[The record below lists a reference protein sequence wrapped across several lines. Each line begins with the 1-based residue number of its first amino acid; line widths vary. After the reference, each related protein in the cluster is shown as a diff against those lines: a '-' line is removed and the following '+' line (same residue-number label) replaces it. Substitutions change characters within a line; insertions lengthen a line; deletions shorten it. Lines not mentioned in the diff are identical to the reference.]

1 MFQIAGRRIGI
12 GEPLFVVAEIGLNHD
27 GSLER
32 ALALVEEAA
41 AAGAQAIK
49 LQTLYADRLV
59 AAHCPA
65 PQHVQANSLRDLFA
79 HFELDEAAHATIA
92 SRARQRGLAF
102 MSTPFDEASV
112 AMLERLGC
120 DAFKIASGDITHH
133 PLIARVARTGKPMV
147 MSTGMSK
154 LHEVRDAIDC
164 ARAAGAQHIA
174 LLHCV
179 SSYPTPDDQQNLGAI
194 RTLAD
199 AFGLTVGLSDHSS
212 GAAEQTIT
220 MAMALGARIYERH
233 IKGSSGGDAIDEAV
247 SSNATQLAATM
258 AAAERARKTF
268 GHGRREPQP
277 AERGNIDASR
287 RALYATRNLQPGETV
302 TASDV
307 IALRPGTGL
316 SPTQYA
322 RLVGGVLRRPIAAGE
337 AFTQADCH
345 VERRGSQRPWKQTE
359 STQTESTQ
367 IAATRS
373 GAEREGKRGAA

>member
-27 GSLER
+27 GSLDR

-41 AAGAQAIK
+41 RAGAQAIK

-65 PQHVQANSLRDLFA
+65 PQHVRAESLRALFA
-79 HFELDEAAHATIA
+79 HFELDEAAHATVA
-92 SRARQRGLAF
+92 SRARQHGLAF

-133 PLIARVARTGKPMV
+133 PLIARVARTGKPMI
-147 MSTGMSK
+147 MSTGLSK

-164 ARAAGAQHIA
+164 ARGAGAQQIA

-179 SSYPTPDDQQNLGAI
+179 SAYPTPDDQQNLGAI

-199 AFGLTVGLSDHSS
+199 AFGLPVGLSDHST
-212 GAAEQTIT
+212 GASELTIAV
-220 MAMALGARIYERH
+220 AMALGARIYERH
-233 IKGSSGGDAIDEAV
+233 IKDSAGGEAIDEAV
-247 SSNATQLAATM
+247 SSNAAQLAAIMT
-258 AAAERARKTF
+258 AAERARRAF

-277 AERGNIDASR
+277 AERGNLDASR
-287 RALYATRNLQPGETV
+287 RGLYATRDLQAGEIV
-302 TASDV
+302 QVADV
-307 IALRPGTGL
+307 IALRPANGV
-316 SPTQYA
+316 SPAQQA
-322 RLVGGVLRRPIAAGE
+322 RLIGSCLQRPIAAGA
-337 AFTQADCH
+337 AFTQADLQTD
-345 VERRGSQRPWKQTE
+345 RRGSSRPWTGRDPVVRDGVVKD
-359 STQTESTQ
+359 
-367 IAATRS
+367 
-373 GAEREGKRGAA
+373 GEGTRGAA